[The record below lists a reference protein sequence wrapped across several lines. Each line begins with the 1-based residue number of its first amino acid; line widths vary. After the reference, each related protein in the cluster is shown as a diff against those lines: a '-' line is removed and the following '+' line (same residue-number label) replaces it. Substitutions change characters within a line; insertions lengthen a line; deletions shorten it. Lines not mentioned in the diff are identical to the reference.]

1 MQQLALPHSTTV
13 LGLNVVCVEVL
24 LGYAPW
30 LRFTGTVNW
39 LQCGHCAVLET
50 CRVALLFTSMLK

>member
-1 MQQLALPHSTTV
+1 MERCTTV

-50 CRVALLFTSMLK
+50 CRVALLLTSMLK